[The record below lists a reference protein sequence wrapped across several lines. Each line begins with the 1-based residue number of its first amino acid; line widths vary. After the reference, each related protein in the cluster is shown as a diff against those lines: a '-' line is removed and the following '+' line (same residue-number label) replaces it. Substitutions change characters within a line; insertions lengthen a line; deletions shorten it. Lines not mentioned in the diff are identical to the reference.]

1 MSQHQFTTTRNE
13 RVEAAVAAVRK
24 GRGVL
29 VVDDEDR
36 ENEGDIIFSA
46 ASITHEQMALLIRE
60 CSGIVC
66 LCLPEDKVRQ
76 LDMPQMVTNNTC
88 KNRTA
93 FTISIEAAEGV
104 TTGVSAA
111 DRVKTIRTAIA
122 DDAVPGDLNHP
133 GHVFPLCARSGGV
146 RERAGHTEA
155 SVDLMRL
162 AGLPPYGVLCE
173 LTNPDGTMARLPEI
187 MAFSQL
193 HDMPVLPFRAVMDVL
208 VRLESEAAGGAPVC
222 VAIVN
227 RTGKLA
233 AFLSLDGTP
242 ERAGAIAQSKAY
254 TAMRMELTTQ
264 AFHDRLVRE
273 NLSIADFC
281 DPGFSTLP
289 GGVPVFDETGRCI
302 GGVGI
307 SGRKPQ
313 EDAELAERL
322 AQKLMGKG

>member
-1 MSQHQFTTTRNE
+1 M
-13 RVEAAVAAVRK
+13 
-24 GRGVL
+24 
-29 VVDDEDR
+29 
-36 ENEGDIIFSA
+36 
-46 ASITHEQMALLIRE
+46 
-60 CSGIVC
+60 
-66 LCLPEDKVRQ
+66 
-76 LDMPQMVTNNTC
+76 NN
-88 KNRTA
+88 
-93 FTISIEAAEGV
+93 
-104 TTGVSAA
+104 
-111 DRVKTIRTAIA
+111 AI
-122 DDAVPGDLNHP
+122 
-133 GHVFPLCARSGGV
+133 
-146 RERAGHTEA
+146 
-155 SVDLMRL
+155 
-162 AGLPPYGVLCE
+162 
-173 LTNPDGTMARLPEI
+173 
-187 MAFSQL
+187 
-193 HDMPVLPFRAVMDVL
+193 PFRAVMDVL

-289 GGVPVFDETGRCI
+289 GEPANAEIELPDGRCI

-322 AQKLMGKG
+322 AQKLMGKE

>member
-1 MSQHQFTTTRNE
+1 M
-13 RVEAAVAAVRK
+13 
-24 GRGVL
+24 
-29 VVDDEDR
+29 
-36 ENEGDIIFSA
+36 
-46 ASITHEQMALLIRE
+46 
-60 CSGIVC
+60 
-66 LCLPEDKVRQ
+66 
-76 LDMPQMVTNNTC
+76 NN
-88 KNRTA
+88 
-93 FTISIEAAEGV
+93 
-104 TTGVSAA
+104 
-111 DRVKTIRTAIA
+111 AI
-122 DDAVPGDLNHP
+122 
-133 GHVFPLCARSGGV
+133 
-146 RERAGHTEA
+146 
-155 SVDLMRL
+155 
-162 AGLPPYGVLCE
+162 
-173 LTNPDGTMARLPEI
+173 
-187 MAFSQL
+187 
-193 HDMPVLPFRAVMDVL
+193 PFRAVMDVL
-208 VRLESEAAGGAPVC
+208 DRLESEAAGGAPVC

-322 AQKLMGKG
+322 AQKVMGKGRAPIEGTAGKRASHPYFFNSY

>member
-1 MSQHQFTTTRNE
+1 M
-13 RVEAAVAAVRK
+13 
-24 GRGVL
+24 
-29 VVDDEDR
+29 
-36 ENEGDIIFSA
+36 
-46 ASITHEQMALLIRE
+46 
-60 CSGIVC
+60 
-66 LCLPEDKVRQ
+66 
-76 LDMPQMVTNNTC
+76 NN
-88 KNRTA
+88 
-93 FTISIEAAEGV
+93 
-104 TTGVSAA
+104 
-111 DRVKTIRTAIA
+111 AI
-122 DDAVPGDLNHP
+122 
-133 GHVFPLCARSGGV
+133 
-146 RERAGHTEA
+146 
-155 SVDLMRL
+155 
-162 AGLPPYGVLCE
+162 
-173 LTNPDGTMARLPEI
+173 
-187 MAFSQL
+187 
-193 HDMPVLPFRAVMDVL
+193 PFRAVLDVL

-273 NLSIADFC
+273 NLSIADLC